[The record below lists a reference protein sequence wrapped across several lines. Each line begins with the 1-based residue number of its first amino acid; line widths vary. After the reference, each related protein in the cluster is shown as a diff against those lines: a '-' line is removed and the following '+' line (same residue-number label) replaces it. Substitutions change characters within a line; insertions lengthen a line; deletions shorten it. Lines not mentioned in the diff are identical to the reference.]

1 MPKTSKTKT
10 KTKTSKTKTKTSKT
24 KTKTKTSKTKSK
36 VPFKPKI
43 KIENVVASAAV
54 DAEMDLDKIA
64 ATLDNAEYEPEQF
77 PGLVLRLKKDVPKG
91 IPKAAILVFSSG
103 KMVCTGSKEI
113 RLVKVAL
120 TETLKQIRKCGIK
133 VKGEATIKIQN
144 IVASSDLKSELNL
157 DKIAFTLE
165 NTEFEPEQFPGL
177 VFRVAK
183 PKVVF
188 LLFRS
193 GKIVCTGA
201 KKVIDV
207 RRGVEVLVKELKK
220 AKVL

>member
-1 MPKTSKTKT
+1 MSL
-10 KTKTSKTKTKTSKT
+10 
-24 KTKTKTSKTKSK
+24 
-36 VPFKPKI
+36 KPKI

-54 DAEMDLDKIA
+54 DAEIDLDKIA

-77 PGLVLRLKKDVPKG
+77 PGLVLRLVK
-91 IPKAAILVFSSG
+91 PKAAILVFSSG

-113 RLVKVAL
+113 KTVKVAIA
-120 TETLKQIRKCGIK
+120 ETLKQIRKCGIK

-177 VFRVAK
+177 VFRVAE

-201 KKVIDV
+201 KKIVDV
-207 RRGVEVLVKELKK
+207 RRGVEKLVKELKK

>member
-1 MPKTSKTKT
+1 
-10 KTKTSKTKTKTSKT
+10 
-24 KTKTKTSKTKSK
+24 
-36 VPFKPKI
+36 
-43 KIENVVASAAV
+43 
-54 DAEMDLDKIA
+54 MDLDKIA

-77 PGLVLRLKKDVPKG
+77 PGLVLRLEKDVSKG

-133 VKGEATIKIQN
+133 VKGEAKIKIQN

-177 VFRVAK
+177 VFRVAE

-201 KKVIDV
+201 KKIVDV